1 MFVASE
7 IANGLFHMRLKGGV
21 GHFDPI
27 YTDQGKIFWQQ
38 LGSGQV
44 VKRWHQQAF
53 GQVSSCTKYHHR
65 A

>member
-1 MFVASE
+1 
-7 IANGLFHMRLKGGV
+7 MRLIGFV
-21 GHFDPI
+21 CHFYPI